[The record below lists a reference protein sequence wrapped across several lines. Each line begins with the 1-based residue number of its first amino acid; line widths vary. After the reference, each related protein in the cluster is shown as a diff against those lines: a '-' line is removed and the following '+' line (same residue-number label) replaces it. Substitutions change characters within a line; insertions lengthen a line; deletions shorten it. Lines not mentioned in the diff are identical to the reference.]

1 MTTYIATQASAM
13 TRVYRNMALSVFNS
27 MVVAYIVSQS
37 PPLTEFF
44 LTGAMKWVV
53 LVFPLALIFAVYTI
67 LQNNESPIVAHGL
80 LHIFA
85 TIMGISLSAV
95 FIHYS
100 VSLITSA
107 LMSATV
113 LFTTMAIYGMTTK
126 RDLTSLGGFLIVGLI
141 ALIVVS
147 VINLFIGNSGLD
159 LVLSGIGVI
168 IFLGFTAYNAQNIQ
182 EIVRYGS
189 NTNLEVMGALSLYLD
204 FVNLFLD
211 LLRIFGALS
220 DD

>member
-1 MTTYIATQASAM
+1 MTTYAISHTGAM
-13 TRVYRNMALSVFNS
+13 SRVYRNMALSVFNS

-37 PPLTEFF
+37 PILTEFF

-53 LVFPLALIFAVYTI
+53 LLSPLALIFAFYAI

-85 TIMGISLSAV
+85 AIMGISLSAV
-95 FIHYS
+95 FVHYS
-100 VSLITSA
+100 ASLITSA
-107 LMSATV
+107 LMGATV

-168 IFLGFTAYNAQNIQ
+168 IFLGFTAYDAQNIQ
-182 EIVRYGS
+182 EIVRYES